1 MSLTDIESLLVR
13 DEGEKLFPY
22 YDTATPPRLSLGV
35 GRNLTDRGISQ
46 AESRY
51 LLRNDIESHTLEL
64 LNALPW
70 VSQLNPARQAVLISM
85 CFNMGLKGLLQFHNT
100 LGLIEQGKYQEA
112 AQAML
117 QSLWAKQVGHRAERL
132 SQQMATGEWV

>member
-1 MSLTDIESLLVR
+1 MIADLESLLVR
-13 DEGEKLFPY
+13 DEGEKLFAY
-22 YDTATPPRLSLGV
+22 KDTVGKITVGV
-35 GRNLTDRGISQ
+35 GRCLDTEGITQ
-46 AESRY
+46 IESRY
-51 LLRNDIESHTLEL
+51 LLKNDIEKHTLAVLES
-64 LNALPW
+64 LPW

-100 LGLIEQGKYQEA
+100 LALIEQGKYQEA
-112 AQAML
+112 SQAML

>member
-1 MSLTDIESLLVR
+1 MIADIESLLVR

-35 GRNLTDRGISQ
+35 GRNLTDRGITQ
-46 AESRY
+46 QESRY
-51 LLRNDIESHTLEL
+51 LLKNDIESHTLEL

-100 LGLIEQGKYQEA
+100 LSLIEQGKYQDA
-112 AQAML
+112 SQAML

>member
-1 MSLTDIESLLVR
+1 MIVDIESLLVR

-22 YDTATPPRLSLGV
+22 LDTASPPRTTIGV
-35 GRNLTDRGISQ
+35 GRNLSDRGISQ
-46 AESRY
+46 QESRY

-70 VSQLNPARQAVLISM
+70 VSQLNPARQAVLVSM

-100 LGLIEQGKYQEA
+100 LSMIEQGKYQEA

-132 SQQMATGEWV
+132 SQQMETGEWV